1 MFFLIGDSLNEGF
14 CFLGCL
20 YVFMQGGIKNNKF
33 IFECASS
40 HIIFSYVC
48 RKSFCAFRIFLK
60 PLVDDEA
67 PEITPKQASRARLAH
82 ESHPEWYR
90 VTPVKQ
96 QICIKID
103 KDVLDALKAE
113 GKGYQ
118 TRINKILREA
128 VLVA

>member
-1 MFFLIGDSLNEGF
+1 MLSLSRSGLWNGK
-14 CFLGCL
+14 
-20 YVFMQGGIKNNKF
+20 GGSGSSTLEEPQLMRRESTMKTTKN
-33 IFECASS
+33 ISDE
-40 HIIFSYVC
+40 
-48 RKSFCAFRIFLK
+48 RLK
-60 PLVDDEA
+60 EIVAIVPTVDEEA
-67 PEITPKQASRARLAH
+67 PEITSEQAARARLAH
-82 ESHPEWYR
+82 GSHPEWYR

-128 VLVA
+128 VLGA

>member
-1 MFFLIGDSLNEGF
+1 MDHS
-14 CFLGCL
+14 
-20 YVFMQGGIKNNKF
+20 
-33 IFECASS
+33 IFEERFRGIGSIRGVV
-40 HIIFSYVC
+40 IITTCFVE
-48 RKSFCAFRIFLK
+48 RGERIRIINARRATAYEEGIYNENFK
-60 PLVDDEA
+60 KTVDGEA
-67 PEITPKQASRARLAH
+67 PEITPEEASRARLAH

-128 VLVA
+128 VLGA